1 MKSTIINLCPT
12 GMVPTK
18 GMTPHVPITP
28 KEIAAS
34 VAFCAELGASIAHI
48 HPRDDEGKPTADPEV
63 FKRVVSEI
71 RTLNDIIIIC
81 ATTSGRLWNTFDK
94 RSALLKLKGDYKPD
108 MASLT
113 LGSNNFSR
121 TASVNPP
128 QMIKDLALMM
138 DDKGIKPEIEVF
150 EPGMLHTA
158 KHLMKNGY
166 LNDETPYFNILLN
179 SPGTAPLDPSCFA
192 AFHALLPDNAIW
204 SVAGIGYKQL
214 YANTLGIIFGHG
226 VRVGLE
232 DSIHDISGNLVS
244 NNVLVE
250 TVGNLIRKLGKR
262 VASIEEVRGRLD
274 I

>member
-1 MKSTIINLCPT
+1 MESTIINLCPT

-18 GMTPHVPITP
+18 EMTPHVPITP
-28 KEIAAS
+28 KEIGAS
-34 VAFCAELGASIAHI
+34 VALCAEIGASIAHI
-48 HPRDDEGKPTADPEV
+48 HPRDEDGKPTADPEV
-63 FKRVVSEI
+63 FKRIVSEI
-71 RTLNDIIIIC
+71 RTLNDKIIIC
-81 ATTSGRLWNTFDK
+81 ATTSGRLWNTFEK
-94 RSALLKLKGDYKPD
+94 RSALLRLEGDYKPD

-113 LGSNNFSR
+113 LGSNNFAR

-128 QMIKDLALMM
+128 QMIKDLAMLME
-138 DDKGIKPEIEVF
+138 DKGIKPELEVF

-158 KHLMKNGY
+158 KHLMRNGY
-166 LNDETPYFNILLN
+166 ISEESPYFNILLN

-192 AFHALLPDNAIW
+192 AFHALLPENAIW

-232 DSIHDISGNLVS
+232 DSIHDINNNLTS
-244 NNVLVE
+244 NSILVE
-250 TVGNLIRKLGKR
+250 MVGSLIRKLGKR
-262 VASIEEVRGRLD
+262 IATIEEVKGMLD